1 MISLAHIT
9 QGDAVR
15 NTTLSRTLPGALTKA
30 FISEWIQPQLPGTA
44 ESQRLGRPRAL
55 PLYPMA
61 STFSST
67 WSVTTVPTCSRAQVE
82 RLASSSAMR
91 MYTSYSGMRSTG
103 GAAAPSGSTL
113 RKCKLAD
120 TPSLKT
126 LMQLLIGIVVR
137 VAPAG
142 ALLGEP
148 GVEPRRHQPVRAF
161 LTLRRAGGED
171 VGVFVLGVPRMTLDP
186 SPLDLVR
193 GRGLHQL
200 LPELLILEHS
210 ALALPAT
217 RFPPCHPLAHPLDEV
232 LRIGNVHDAG
242 VLPLTADPFQGSDRA
257 GEGHLVVGRLRR
269 GFVEVPPRHAVPGR
283 RLDQR
288 RVPTRARFG
297 AVIAQAALIG
307 VDQDS

>member
-1 MISLAHIT
+1 M
-9 QGDAVR
+9 
-15 NTTLSRTLPGALTKA
+15 
-30 FISEWIQPQLPGTA
+30 QPQLPGTA
-44 ESQRLGRPRAL
+44 ESHLLGKPRAL
-55 PLYPMA
+55 PLYPIA

-67 WSVTTVPTCSRAQVE
+67 WSVTTLPTCSRAQVE
-82 RLASSSAMR
+82 RFASSSAMR

-103 GAAAPSGSTL
+103 GAAAPSGNTL
-113 RKCKLAD
+113 RKCVLAG
-120 TPSLKT
+120 TPSFNT
-126 LMQLLIGIVVR
+126 LMQLLIGIVIR

-148 GVEPRRHQPVRAF
+148 GIEPRRYQPVRAF
-161 LTLRRAGGED
+161 LTRRSAGRED
-171 VGVFVLGVPRMTLDP
+171 VGVLVLRVPRVALDP

-193 GRGLHQL
+193 RRCLHQF

-210 ALALPAT
+210 TLALPTAC
-217 RFPPCHPLAHPLDEV
+217 FPPRHPLAHPLDEV
-232 LRIGNVHDAG
+232 LRVGNVHDAG

-257 GEGHLVVGRLRR
+257 GEGHLVVGRLWR

-307 VDQDS
+307 VDQDSGPPPGRAGHVRVG